1 MGNPSIE
8 VTESGF
14 LIDVLSILHPEAKK
28 NSLRRMIDHG
38 RGLVDGNKATRAKAA
53 IPVGAVVETLSRT
66 EVDGP
71 TWNKADQIPDPSILF
86 EDREVIV
93 VDKPPGLLSV
103 ATPRGESDTMF
114 DRVLNW
120 VSRNQHTRAHLVHR
134 LDRETSGCLIVAKSP
149 EVRDF
154 LQSQFQD
161 RTVER
166 IYHAVVFGKPADES
180 GVATSRI
187 QESRDK
193 RVRLVPEGER
203 GGKEAITNWRVE
215 KSAPIHS
222 LIRIKIDTGRRAQI
236 RLHMSELGCP
246 VVGDTRYGRGKASV
260 NRLCLHASE
269 LEFEHPNGRRI
280 RVKSKLPDKL
290 YSELKRKSL

>member
-8 VTESGF
+8 APESGY

-38 RGLVDGNKATRAKAA
+38 RVLVDGKRATRAKETVS
-53 IPVGAVVETLSRT
+53 IGTFVETLSRK
-66 EVDGP
+66 EVEGP
-71 TWNKADQIPDPSILF
+71 ARKVDQIPNPSILY

-103 ATPRGESDTMF
+103 ATPMGEEDTMF

-120 VSRNQHTRAHLVHR
+120 VSRNQSTRAHLVHR
-134 LDRETSGCLIVAKSP
+134 LDRETSGCMILAKSP

-154 LQSQFQD
+154 LQSQFKD
-161 RTVER
+161 RSVER

-193 RVRLVPEGER
+193 RVRLVPKGER